1 MTSTQPSQLLGALF
15 ESVSEERPLTVLDA
29 GPAVQETVDF
39 LSRYRCRLHVLDLFS
54 DLPIEADDEGGI
66 SLQDR
71 FQELLQFPRGTLF
84 DICLFWDLFN
94 YLGEEGVRLL
104 GEQLRPHIAAHTL
117 GHAFGAHN
125 PRSPQRDCTF
135 SIIAPDTLQ
144 VRDRPARLRGYA
156 PLPQSRLQAALGCFT
171 TKRSVLLS
179 DGRLE
184 LLLAGR
190 AQLA

>member
-71 FQELLQFPRGTLF
+71 FHELLRFPRGTLF

-94 YLGEEGVRLL
+94 YLERDAILAFVTA
-104 GEQLRPHIAAHTL
+104 LRPHLRKGGLAY
-117 GHAFGAHN
+117 GFGMHKPNA
-125 PRSPQRDCTF
+125 PRDERLYG
-135 SIIAPDTLQ
+135 IDTSQQLA
-144 VRDRPARLRGYA
+144 VRQRPAPLPGYA
-156 PLPQSRLQAALGCFT
+156 PHPQGKLKNMLYCFHFERT
-171 TKRSVLLS
+171 VLLS

-184 LLLAGR
+184 MLLR
-190 AQLA
+190 ASP